1 MRGLPIAFLLLCSA
15 CSMAG
20 GTDDSTQLK
29 IADVA
34 LANGVP
40 KAALQVSH
48 DILARDQNNLGALL
62 RQAEAEYLLGELNQ
76 AEGSFNRVLSIQ
88 PRQEQAML
96 GLGRVFLKK
105 DPSKAS
111 GYLEQAVAEAPDDI
125 SALVD
130 LGVAHD
136 LVGDHGRAQAL
147 YRKVLA
153 RQPDLVTAGTDLGLS
168 LALAGKGDEAVG
180 YLQPLASDAG
190 ASSRIKDDLAMALVV
205 TGNTTAAG
213 RILEAD
219 MKPQDAQAAISAYGS
234 LGHASP

>member
-1 MRGLPIAFLLLCSA
+1 MRGLPIAVLLMCSA
-15 CSMAG
+15 CSAAG
-20 GTDDSTQLK
+20 GTDDNTQLK

-34 LANGVP
+34 LANGVAS
-40 KAALQVSH
+40 AALQVSH
-48 DILARDQNNLGALL
+48 DILAHDHDNVGALL
-62 RQAEAEYLLGELNQ
+62 RQAQAEYLLGQLNQ
-76 AEGSFNRVLSIQ
+76 AEGSFSRILAIQ
-88 PRQEQAML
+88 PRQEQALL

-111 GYLEQAVAEAPDDI
+111 GYLEQAVAEAPDDA

-136 LVGDHGRAQAL
+136 LVGDHGKAQAL
-147 YRKVLA
+147 YRRVLA
-153 RQPDLVTAGTDLGLS
+153 RQPDLVTAGADLGLS
-168 LALAGKGDEAVG
+168 LALAGKGDEAIG

-190 ASSRIKDDLAMALVV
+190 ASSRVKDDLAVALVV
-205 TGNTTAAG
+205 TGNTAEAG

-234 LGHASP
+234 LGHALP